1 MDNGCL
7 LNREPM
13 LSLKGRVFS
22 SVSGEL
28 FLILKCFLV
37 GTRNSWLSS
46 PLAALPISR

>member
-1 MDNGCL
+1 MDDGCL

-13 LSLKGRVFS
+13 GSLKGRVFS

-37 GTRNSWLSS
+37 CTKKFMVVSA
-46 PLAALPISR
+46 LAALPISR